1 MRSDR
6 VMGDGSRTRRPV
18 ATGALVL
25 AAVAVVLLGA
35 QAIADRW
42 VEVVNEGSVAAV
54 LDDEFEYATLVTT
67 PEMFRELEAGLVDG
81 DRLPAAGP
89 PLLVVGVLQK
99 GAGSWCTS
107 ATAEVTTAADGTIQV
122 VVTRPWWRSL
132 PTLHCIEDV
141 PAPSGLIVAL
151 DEQELAAAPAVELTG
166 WGVTPAPPRDIIR
179 CTPGEGTGESGW
191 VCLDELR

>member
-1 MRSDR
+1 MSEGR
-6 VMGDGSRTRRPV
+6 RTRSV
-18 ATGALVL
+18 AGALAL
-25 AAVAVVLLGA
+25 AAAALALLGA

-42 VEVVNEGSVAAV
+42 VEVVHAGSVAAV
-54 LDDEFEYATLVTT
+54 LDDEFEYAATLVTT
-67 PEMFRELEAGLVDG
+67 PETFRELEAGLVDG

-89 PLLVVGVLQK
+89 PLLVVGVVQQ

-107 ATAEVTTAADGTIQV
+107 ATAEVTTAADGTIRV

-132 PTLHCIEDV
+132 PTLHCTQDV
-141 PAPSGLIVAL
+141 PAHSGLVVAL

-166 WGVTPAPPRDIIR
+166 SIVTPAPPRDIIR

-191 VCLDELR
+191 VCQDELR